1 MLLFCIYVKLII
13 FIVKVFNFMY
23 TQASLRIGFL
33 AGLKAA
39 ANRRKKRG
47 AVLFNTAP
55 FFLFDLRRF
64 EPAKKP
70 ILQLTWV

>member
-1 MLLFCIYVKLII
+1 
-13 FIVKVFNFMY
+13 
-23 TQASLRIGFL
+23 
-33 AGLKAA
+33 LK
-39 ANRRKKRG
+39 NRFFGGIESCRKSKKKKG

-70 ILQLTWV
+70 ILQVISVYRLSLRPELKKRPVLF